1 MSKKEKIIVLSLIAI
16 FATILVF
23 IILDFAFA
31 SNEFKNVGMMGNMP
45 PEGFME
51 ENVEKTTKK
60 EDIEKGK
67 DVSEEII
74 NLSEQTSNITISK
87 EGVYTVTGEF
97 SHSILVNAPGEVTL
111 NLDNVKI
118 ENNTTSAIANI
129 SKNTLNINILEN
141 TNNILKDG
149 GSSEYDGCIY
159 SEGKLVIDGKGTLE
173 IYGKQDEGEG
183 IATTDNDIT
192 INGGNIKIE
201 SKDDGLNAGG
211 DNGGTITINGGNVY
225 VKAKG
230 DGIDSNKNVFINGGY
245 VYAIGSAKGGDA
257 GIDTD
262 AGFEINGGTVIA
274 LGSDML
280 EKPLESSKQKNVC
293 FNLNSVIKSGSDI
306 VLKNKNE
313 EEIISFKADED
324 FKTLVISNEKVIDN
338 NISLYANNEKVNIK

>member
-16 FATILVF
+16 FTTILVF
-23 IILDFAFA
+23 IILVFAFA
-31 SNEFKNVGMMGNMP
+31 GNEFKNVGMMGNMP
-45 PEGFME
+45 PTGFME
-51 ENVEKTTKK
+51 EDVEKQTKK
-60 EDIEKGK
+60 EDVEKGK
-67 DVSEEII
+67 DVSEEKI

-87 EGVYTVTGEF
+87 EGVYTVTGKF
-97 SHSILVNAPGEVTL
+97 SHAILVDAPGEVTL
-111 NLDNVKI
+111 NLDNAKI
-118 ENNTTSAIANI
+118 ENNLTSAIANI

-159 SEGKLVIDGKGTLE
+159 SEGKLIIDGKGNLE
-173 IYGKQDEGEG
+173 IYGKQEDGEG

-201 SKDDGLNAGG
+201 SKDDGINAGG
-211 DNGGTITINGGNVY
+211 DNGGTITINGGSVY

-230 DGIDSNKNVFINGGY
+230 DGIDSNKNAFINGGY
-245 VYAIGSAKGGDA
+245 LYTIGSAKGGDA

-262 AGFEINGGTVIA
+262 LGFEINGGTVIA

-280 EKPLESSKQKNVC
+280 EKPLESSKQKNIS
-293 FNLNSVIKSGSDI
+293 FNLSSVIKSGSDI

-324 FKTLVISNEKVIDN
+324 FRTLIISNDKVIDN
-338 NISLYANNEKVNIK
+338 DVALYANNEKVNIK